1 MSTITGSGAPAGR
14 APRTRGAATRPW
26 RVHDRR
32 RPAGAPV
39 HHRHRRR
46 HALQGAL
53 LALGAPAGWLLVRYA
68 EGSPPAAELAGSPA
82 LYFYLFAIPLLVF
95 AAFGGLLGGK
105 EDRLLAANALL
116 RDLSISDPL
125 TGLRNTRYFW
135 ERLGEEYARV
145 LRTGEPASVLVVDL
159 DRFKDV
165 NDRHGHLVGDRV
177 LRGTAEAIAAAIRR
191 ADTAARVE
199 DMAARVGGEEFA
211 VLLPGT
217 GLEDAAVVGE
227 RVRAEIAALR
237 VPVRDGEEVGIT
249 ASVGAA
255 CATGA
260 LPGGDLAL
268 FTAAD
273 RAMYR
278 AKCEGRDRVVVAADG
293 EVGVP
298 EGYALSVSPPE
309 SLAACGSE
317 ADSGDGATPAPTA
330 AGASN
335 DPRRQR

>member
-1 MSTITGSGAPAGR
+1 MQVSVP
-14 APRTRGAATRPW
+14 
-26 RVHDRR
+26 
-32 RPAGAPV
+32 
-39 HHRHRRR
+39 HRHRRK
-46 HALQGAL
+46 HALQGAV
-53 LALGAPAGWLLVRYA
+53 LALGAPAGWLLVRCA
-68 EGSPPAAELAGSPA
+68 EGSPPGMELAGNPA
-82 LYFYLFAIPLLVF
+82 LYLYLFAIPLLVF
-95 AAFGGLLGGK
+95 VVFGGLLGGK

-145 LRTGEPASVLVVDL
+145 LRSGEPASVLVVDL
-159 DRFKDV
+159 DHFKDV

-177 LRGTAEAIAAAIRR
+177 LQETARAIGAAIRR

-217 GLEDAAVVGE
+217 TLEDAAVVAE
-227 RVRAEIAALR
+227 RVRAEIATLE
-237 VPVRDGEEVGIT
+237 VPARDGERIGIT
-249 ASVGAA
+249 ASVGVA
-255 CATGA
+255 CAAGE

-278 AKCEGRDRVVVAADG
+278 AKCEGRDRVVVAGDG
-293 EVGVP
+293 DAGVP
-298 EGYALSVSPPE
+298 EGYALSVTLPP
-309 SLAACGSE
+309 SVADGCGS
-317 ADSGDGATPAPTA
+317 D
-330 AGASN
+330 
-335 DPRRQR
+335 R

>member
-1 MSTITGSGAPAGR
+1 MNTIAGSGAPSRR
-14 APRTRGAATRPW
+14 AQRSWEAAIRPW
-26 RVHDRR
+26 RVRERR
-32 RPAGAPV
+32 QPAGAPV
-39 HHRHRRR
+39 RHSHRRT

-68 EGSPPAAELAGSPA
+68 EGSPPAAELTADPV
-82 LYFYLFAIPLLVF
+82 LYLYLFALPLLVF

-105 EDRLLAANALL
+105 EDRLLAVNSLL

-145 LRTGEPASVLVVDL
+145 LRSGEPASVLVVDL
-159 DRFKDV
+159 DHFKDV
-165 NDRHGHLVGDRV
+165 NDRHGHVVGDRV

-217 GLEDAAVVGE
+217 GLEDAAVVAE

-237 VPVRDGEEVGIT
+237 VPVRDDEEVAIT
-249 ASVGAA
+249 ASVGVA
-255 CATGA
+255 CATGM

-268 FTAAD
+268 FATAD

-278 AKCEGRDRVVVAADG
+278 AKCEGRDRVFVAADG

-298 EGYALSVSPPE
+298 EGYALSVSPPPFAG
-309 SLAACGSE
+309 LAGSTH
-317 ADSGDGATPAPTA
+317 GVG
-330 AGASN
+330 
-335 DPRRQR
+335 